1 MYNLSKIEELS
12 GGDKD
17 FIASV
22 VALFVEEV
30 PADLA
35 AIANG
40 IDTADFQK
48 VYQFAHKIKPNV
60 DLVGLDEA
68 FQHILAIEQSA
79 KQEQMPAVKEHY
91 AVIESQVNA
100 AIVELKKDFQL

>member
-12 GGDKD
+12 GGDQD

-22 VALFVEEV
+22 VSLFVEEV

-40 IDTADFQK
+40 IEIADFQK

-79 KQEQMPAVKEHY
+79 KQEQMPEVKEHY
-91 AVIESQVNA
+91 AVIQSQVA
-100 AIVELKKDFQL
+100 TAVAKLKADFQL